1 MVIFSGVNGLGKIIQ
16 SHFAPLERV
25 IAYRS
30 KMGPVTKVQR
40 SLALAPYDH
49 GHDDVHGRGDG
60 GDGDGAVNWSP
71 YWI

>member
-16 SHFAPLERV
+16 SHFAPLKRV

-49 GHDDVHGRGDG
+49 VHDDVHGRGDG
-60 GDGDGAVNWSP
+60 DDGDGAVNLSL